1 MAKDD
6 EKYRW
11 DWASQTFPTID
22 PHSKI
27 KHQIIDEYIQTYI
40 DVLMRNQQMPALGLS
55 VVDGFSGGGI
65 YNDGAGGKH
74 FGSPVIA
81 LEAIQESEVRNNLGR
96 IKPRPI
102 RSQHYFVDV
111 KKDNIDCLHS
121 VLASRGHSQRFGRDV
136 HLHTAEFTQALPAIA
151 HNLKSFGMS
160 ERVLFLLDQYGYS
173 DVPFSKIKWIF
184 QNIANAEVLLTFN
197 VDFLVAYLSDRRA
210 NRKAI
215 SNIDLERH
223 IPWDMLKHLKAHRPR
238 DWQYLIQRCLS
249 DGIKE
254 ETGAPFMTIFF
265 IRPVGTN
272 PMAYWFIHLAKS
284 YRANDVMKKI
294 HWKYGNNFSHMLSPS
309 CFFGYDANR
318 DIKVTDQQELM
329 FEEEHQF
336 DIVTDA
342 RIRGELS
349 ELLPKQVYE
358 VEQQS
363 FGSLMSGLANYTMAD
378 ESRVKQALDIAVSN
392 GDLLAM
398 DKDGR
403 KKRRKG
409 NSIKITDTLVAPP
422 QRPFFFLQPPPI
434 TKTDEP

>member
-1 MAKDD
+1 M
-6 EKYRW
+6 
-11 DWASQTFPTID
+11 F
-22 PHSKI
+22 
-27 KHQIIDEYIQTYI
+27 
-40 DVLMRNQQMPALGLS
+40 
-55 VVDGFSGGGI
+55 
-65 YNDGAGGKH
+65 
-74 FGSPVIA
+74 
-81 LEAIQESEVRNNLGR
+81 
-96 IKPRPI
+96 
-102 RSQHYFVDV
+102 
-111 KKDNIDCLHS
+111 
-121 VLASRGHSQRFGRDV
+121 
-136 HLHTAEFTQALPAIA
+136 
-151 HNLKSFGMS
+151 
-160 ERVLFLLDQYGYS
+160 
-173 DVPFSKIKWIF
+173 
-184 QNIANAEVLLTFN
+184 
-197 VDFLVAYLSDRRA
+197 
-210 NRKAI
+210 
-215 SNIDLERH
+215 
-223 IPWDMLKHLKAHRPR
+223 
-238 DWQYLIQRCLS
+238 
-249 DGIKE
+249 KE

-318 DIKVTDQQELM
+318 DIKVTDQQELI

-392 GDLLAM
+392 GYLLAM

-403 KKRRKG
+403 KKRRKV